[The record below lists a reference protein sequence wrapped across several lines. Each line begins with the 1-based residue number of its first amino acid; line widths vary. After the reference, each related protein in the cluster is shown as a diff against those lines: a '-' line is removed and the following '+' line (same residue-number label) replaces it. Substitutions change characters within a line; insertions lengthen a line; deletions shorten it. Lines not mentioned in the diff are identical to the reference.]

1 MPGLSPIQQTILPD
15 ILGFAPQLLVDD
27 LLDIGYDAI
36 AKATGALE
44 TYLDTNWLP
53 GRPIEDQNEAY
64 AGLVAFQTLLQ
75 SHLDKAFDAFELW
88 SLKNVF
94 ALPNPEEVPIVL
106 PHQTGLDLTATEQE
120 ENALNKEIEELRAK
134 VDAQKRLK
142 ARMLL
147 AVRLSNAR
155 TATSEARLEKLR
167 FLSTVKDTVS
177 LPEEIQTLLNRV
189 TSLPSA
195 PPPTIDAPDPT
206 QPVWTTHAGY
216 MDWAVKTNVE
226 REEAAGKGS
235 GKGKAKEATMVDAEE
250 ELRTFGE
257 AGDLVGAKRVEG

>member
-1 MPGLSPIQQTILPD
+1 MRVGLFAVAGFPRPSKSRHVRFSNQTDQTSTFKPPPPPHVLTYKLGELKIIMPGLSPIQQTILPD

-94 ALPNPEEVPIVL
+94 ALPDPAEVPIVL
-106 PHQTGLDLTATEQE
+106 PHQTGLDITATEQE
-120 ENALNKEIEELRAK
+120 ENSLNKEIEELRAK
-134 VDAQKRLK
+134 VDA
-142 ARMLL
+142 
-147 AVRLSNAR
+147 V
-155 TATSEARLEKLR
+155 
-167 FLSTVKDTVS
+167 
-177 LPEEIQTLLNRV
+177 
-189 TSLPSA
+189 SA
-195 PPPTIDAPDPT
+195 PFRS
-206 QPVWTTHAGY
+206 AGT
-216 MDWAVKTNVE
+216 D
-226 REEAAGKGS
+226 
-235 GKGKAKEATMVDAEE
+235 
-250 ELRTFGE
+250 F
-257 AGDLVGAKRVEG
+257 

>member
-1 MPGLSPIQQTILPD
+1 MPGLSTIQQTILPD

-44 TYLDTNWLP
+44 AYLENNWLP
-53 GRPIEDQNEAY
+53 GRPLEDQNEAY

-94 ALPNPEEVPIVL
+94 ALPDPQDVPIVL
-106 PHQTGLDLTATEQE
+106 PHQKGLDLTITEKE
-120 ENALNKEIEELRAK
+120 ETDLTREIEELRAK

-142 ARMLL
+142 ARLLL
-147 AVRLSNAR
+147 AVRLSNSR
-155 TATSEARLEKLR
+155 TAASEARLEKLR

-177 LPEEIQTLLNRV
+177 LPEEIQTLLDRV
-189 TSLPSA
+189 TSLPDPPA
-195 PPPTIDAPDPT
+195 PSIEAGDPT
-206 QPVWTTHAGY
+206 KPAWTTHAGY
-216 MDWAVKTNVE
+216 MEWAVRTNVE
-226 REEAAGKGS
+226 REAG
-235 GKGKAKEATMVDAEE
+235 GKGKGKEVKMRDAEE
-250 ELRTFGE
+250 ELRSLGE
-257 AGDLVGAKRVEG
+257 AGDLVAARRGRMEVD